1 MKKFHELYKEK
12 LNESEERKE
21 TQVLS
26 DFRTIYNAML
36 ENYSVTTI
44 HELDDESKL
53 SFMTQ
58 LNHYWSEEEGLS
70 EKGQL
75 FIEKRAMTLNE
86 NSTAAQKKNYLKNKV
101 SNVINETLRQS
112 DLKWKLY
119 DVIDEMYNQL
129 NASSL
134 RDILTPDMIKNIIT
148 ESFVKSVEEFTGNIH
163 RELSE
168 SAEPKK
174 KFVIKI
180 KK

>member
-21 TQVLS
+21 SKVLT

-36 ENYSVTTI
+36 ENYSITAI

-70 EKGQL
+70 EKGQIFL
-75 FIEKRAMTLNE
+75 EKRSMTLNE
-86 NSTAAQKKNYLKNKV
+86 NSTATQKKNFLKAKV
-101 SNVINETLRQS
+101 ASVIDETLRQS
-112 DLKWKLY
+112 ELKWKIY

-134 RDILTPDMIKNIIT
+134 RDILTPDMIKNIVT
-148 ESFVKSVEEFTGNIH
+148 ESFSNSVENFTGRIH
-163 RELSE
+163 KELSE

-174 KFVIKI
+174 KFVVKV